1 MATAYCI
8 RLLAGFKQ
16 RHGRSP
22 QRQEWDELASD
33 IAGKFKMPL
42 DKKKLIEKKNRMKI
56 DYEAWKYLQSQTGL
70 GFNPITGAPQGDADF
85 WQTFLTV

>member
-1 MATAYCI
+1 MSNTIGNVADDSNNEEGNSSNRWSARATAYCI

-16 RHGRSP
+16 RHGRTP

-56 DYEAWKYLQSQTGL
+56 DYEAWKYL
-70 GFNPITGAPQGDADF
+70 
-85 WQTFLTV
+85 